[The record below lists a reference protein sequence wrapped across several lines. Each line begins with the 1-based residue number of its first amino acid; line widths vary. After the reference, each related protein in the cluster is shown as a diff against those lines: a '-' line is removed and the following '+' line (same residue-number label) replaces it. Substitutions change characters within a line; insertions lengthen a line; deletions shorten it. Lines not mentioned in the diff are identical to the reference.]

1 VADATGAPPVL
12 VVTGGSRGIGAST
25 AVRAAA
31 AGWDVAIS
39 YRERVDA
46 ADAVTAACHALG
58 VRAIA
63 VQADV
68 SVEADVVALFA
79 AVDER
84 LGRATGL
91 VANAGIVAPRARV
104 DEYTLER
111 VERLVAVNVV
121 GPMLCAREA
130 VRRMATR
137 HGGSGGSIVLVSS
150 AAARLGA
157 AGQYVDYAATK
168 GAIDTFTVGLARE
181 VADEGIRANAVR
193 PGVMRTEIHASGG
206 EPDRAEQLASVIP
219 LGRPGE
225 PDEVAEAITWLLS
238 PAASYVTG
246 AVLDV
251 SGGR

>member
-1 VADATGAPPVL
+1 VADATGAPVL
-12 VVTGGSRGIGAST
+12 VVTGGGRGIGAAT
-25 AVRAAA
+25 AVQAAA

-39 YRERVDA
+39 YRERSDT
-46 ADAVTAACHALG
+46 ADAVTAACRARG

-68 SVEADVVALFA
+68 AVDADVVALFA
-79 AVDER
+79 AVDDQ
-84 LGRATGL
+84 LGRVTGL

-104 DEYTLER
+104 DEYTVER
-111 VERLVAVNVV
+111 VQRLVAVNVV

-130 VRRMATR
+130 VRRMSTR
-137 HGGSGGSIVLVSS
+137 HGGGGGSIVLVSS
-150 AAARLGA
+150 TAARLGG

-168 GAIDTFTVGLARE
+168 GAIDTFAVGLARE

-193 PGVMRTEIHASGG
+193 PGVVRTEIHASGG

-225 PDEVAEAITWLLS
+225 PDEVAEAILWLLS

-251 SGGR
+251 GGGR